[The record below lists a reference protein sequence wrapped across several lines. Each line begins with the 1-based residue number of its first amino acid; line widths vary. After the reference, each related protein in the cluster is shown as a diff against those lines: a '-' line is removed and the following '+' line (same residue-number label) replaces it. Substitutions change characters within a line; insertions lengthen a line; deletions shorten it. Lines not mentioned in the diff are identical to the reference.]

1 MEKQMKKSARN
12 AARKTKPIPA
22 REYRKAPAKRK
33 SPIPA
38 HDAPADIPNGKHWTI
53 SVEPG
58 ETAYVADN
66 VSLVAVIQ
74 NHGPGIIAVPMRND
88 ALRKIVPGGL
98 YAMPI
103 VGAFFVENVA
113 SASALVQI
121 EFLPKVK

>member
-1 MEKQMKKSARN
+1 MSAKQKASK
-12 AARKTKPIPA
+12 AAAKRKRAVSA
-22 REYRKAPAKRK
+22 REYRKTPPKRK

-38 HDAPADIPNGKHWTI
+38 HDAPVDIPNGKHWTI

-74 NHGPGIIAVPMRND
+74 NHGPGIIGVPMRND
-88 ALRKIVPGGL
+88 ALHKIVPGGL

-121 EFLPKVK
+121 EFLPKFK